1 MRGPYIPLFSGWW
14 IFEREF
20 SRAEN
25 VEIGHTISSLL
36 LAESILLTI
45 GIWSDGVVVDC
56 ALCWGVGFVEN
67 ENFGGGED

>member
-36 LAESILLTI
+36 LAESVLLLI
-45 GIWSDGVVVDC
+45 ARCVEVSGSLKKDLSVVEGTD
-56 ALCWGVGFVEN
+56 EQK
-67 ENFGGGED
+67 GGS